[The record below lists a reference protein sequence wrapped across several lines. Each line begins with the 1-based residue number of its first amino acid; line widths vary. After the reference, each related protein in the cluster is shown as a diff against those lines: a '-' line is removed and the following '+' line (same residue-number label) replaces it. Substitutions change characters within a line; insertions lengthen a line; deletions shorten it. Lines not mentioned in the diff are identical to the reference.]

1 MPLYGI
7 FMAFFNF
14 LKNNYKLNMAKKK
27 EYKKQTALSVDIN
40 LIEIMDEYLKEIGYE
55 NRSKYIEKLIL
66 EDLEKRNIKI
76 DKNF

>member
-1 MPLYGI
+1 
-7 FMAFFNF
+7 
-14 LKNNYKLNMAKKK
+14 MAKKK
-27 EYKKQTALSVDIN
+27 EYKRQAALSVDIN